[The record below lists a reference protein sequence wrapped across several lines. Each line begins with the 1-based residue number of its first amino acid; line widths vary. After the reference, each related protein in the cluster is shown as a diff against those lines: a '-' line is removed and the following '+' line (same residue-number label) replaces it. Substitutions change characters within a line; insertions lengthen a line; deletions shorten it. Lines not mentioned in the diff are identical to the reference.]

1 MRYCWPGLPQL
12 LQGNWWALG
21 WAFLGAALLNV
32 GILSTFVWKEWL
44 PEWARPVLWGGI
56 FLLWVGS
63 ALATASW
70 PRPIGSSETPS
81 GSSNALFMEAMEY
94 YLQGQW
100 FEAEKRFIQLLRQN
114 PRDVEARLMIATL
127 FRHTRRWEEALRQ
140 LDQLERL
147 EASQA
152 WALEIQRERALIE
165 QAKAETGLPE
175 SGPSPSAGEG
185 SPPAGGVSFRQV
197 AA

>member
-1 MRYCWPGLPQL
+1 
-12 LQGNWWALG
+12 
-21 WAFLGAALLNV
+21 
-32 GILSTFVWKEWL
+32 
-44 PEWARPVLWGGI
+44 
-56 FLLWVGS
+56 
-63 ALATASW
+63 
-70 PRPIGSSETPS
+70 
-81 GSSNALFMEAMEY
+81 MEY

-100 FEAEKRFIQLLRQN
+100 FEAEKRLIQLLRQN

-152 WALEIQRERALIE
+152 WALEIQRERAVIE
-165 QAKAETGLPE
+165 QAKTETGLPE
-175 SGPSPSAGEG
+175 PGHSPSAGKG
-185 SPPAGGVSFRQV
+185 SPPAGALGLHQE